1 MMMPNDNTLTDGHD
15 SMVMV
20 LMLYVINKTTTGNKW
35 FSTYYQKIM
44 SKKPIYLYKIT
55 TVQQSMYLY
64 FIGNSS
70 RNIRPAQ
77 PLKRGW

>member
-20 LMLYVINKTTTGNKW
+20 LMLHVINKTTTGNKW

-44 SKKPIYLYKIT
+44 PKKSIYLYKKNHSSTIY
-55 TVQQSMYLY
+55 VFVLY
-64 FIGNSS
+64 
-70 RNIRPAQ
+70 
-77 PLKRGW
+77 W